1 MFYFLKL
8 IFYFRI
14 FDSYPTPQRIGWTKT
29 SEERKANP
37 EHLCRSVFLV
47 SNITVPPWGSRL
59 DTGLFLYS
67 FNKYLLGT
75 AVGAMD
81 CHFGKSGKASD
92 KRGNYSKF
100 LEEGAWREH
109 KEAETEWT
117 MGKGVGAE
125 VAKRSR
131 ARPQKVWKFSC
142 GARYLGAPSTIRL
155 IISVTQLL
163 SSLTWDNNTS
173 LTRMLWG

>member
-8 IFYFRI
+8 IFSFRI
-14 FDSYPTPQRIGWTKT
+14 FDSYPTPHRTAWTKT
-29 SEERKANP
+29 GEGRKVNP

-75 AVGAMD
+75 ATGAVD
-81 CHFGKSGKASD
+81 CHFGKSGKASLI
-92 KRGNYSKF
+92 KRGNYYKL
-100 LEEGAWREH
+100 LEEVAWKEH

-117 MGKGVGAE
+117 TGKGVGAE
-125 VAKRSR
+125 VARRSR
-131 ARPQKVWKFSC
+131 ARPQKMWKVSC
-142 GARYLGAPSTIRL
+142 GGRYLGALSTIRL
-155 IISVTQLL
+155 IISVAQPL

-173 LTRMLWG
+173 LTRRL